1 MENLDQKLEQLK
13 QEFPIM
19 KVASMLGFQ
28 FTERNTSVAVKCF
41 NHEDRSPSLVLQ
53 PDTNSF
59 ECKSCGEKGDALTL
73 IQKINK
79 CDFSTAVK
87 FLSPNF
93 YPQKKDER
101 PRDINKEDYWNSRG
115 LTEET
120 KAKFS
125 LRLTDDGLYIPIPN
139 GSVKRRNFKPYFD
152 KRDNE
157 WKFPKFIFFE
167 RRGKCLFYAGEKSE
181 VIFVTEGELDAIKLH
196 QETGFTVI
204 SDTTGAASFEK
215 LYLND
220 PYIKEAKKIYII
232 PDNDE
237 AGKKGALK
245 TATTLG
251 LERCYQIT
259 LPQGKDVTE
268 YFVKHNRT
276 GEHFK
281 SLLADAVSMQS
292 LHTQQISEYV
302 ESSLDFSK
310 MTEEE
315 ILKTEEY
322 ELLRFGIPKMDTG
335 ERTVGIPP
343 GFIIFAASQGV
354 GKSWMMLHLTR
365 VFYLNHG
372 KRSVIISLEMS
383 LDDIKK
389 RALQAYSHLTEEQFK
404 KGADVKEGINFLREC
419 LPIIQEFGLRDSGK
433 ITPEELTNIV
443 DYYYSQGIRV
453 FQFDHLHQI
462 SGMSDG
468 KKEKEV
474 SDKWSWAIKNLV
486 DKYKDIWFIAYAQTN
501 KDAAK
506 KVITKED
513 IRYGSLF
520 VDKCDMVFSLNNPA
534 YMIEARKS
542 QKENLEEIYNPPT
555 NRQIFIY
562 LSKARKLS
570 IGLKGWLLFHSRT
583 GNFTQNEDEDVQP
596 DNSLQ
601 YTRKP
606 KTFGSNPI
614 NSKQLEASKT
624 VEEMSFEEVEKIF
637 L

>member
-1 MENLDQKLEQLK
+1 MQNLDHKLDQLK
-13 QEFPIM
+13 HEHPIM
-19 KVASMLGFQ
+19 QVALELGFQ
-28 FTERNTSVAVKCF
+28 FTPRSSSVAVRCF
-41 NHEDRSPSLVLQ
+41 NHEDRTPSLVLQ
-53 PDTNSF
+53 PETNSF

-73 IQKINK
+73 IQKVKK
-79 CDFSTAVK
+79 CEFKDAV
-87 FLSPNF
+87 LSLDPHF
-93 YPQKKDER
+93 YPEKNNER
-101 PRDINKEDYWNSRG
+101 PKDIDKDVYWASRG
-115 LTEET
+115 ISET
-120 KAKFS
+120 TRAKFE
-125 LRLTDDGLYIPIPN
+125 LTVKDDGVYIPLPN
-139 GSVKRRNFKPYFD
+139 GSIKRRNFKPYFD
-152 KRDNE
+152 KRADK
-157 WKFPKFIFFE
+157 WIFQKFIFFE
-167 RRGKCLFYAGEKSE
+167 RKGKCLFYAGEKSE
-181 VIFVTEGELDAIKLH
+181 TIFITEGELDAVKLH

-237 AGKKGALK
+237 PGKKGALK
-245 TATTLG
+245 TAEILG
-251 LERCYQIT
+251 FQRCYQLT

-281 SLLADAVSMQS
+281 SLIADAVSMQS
-292 LHTQQISEYV
+292 LHTQQVSEYV
-302 ESSLDFSK
+302 ENALDFSR

-315 ILKTEEY
+315 ILRTENY

-335 ERTVGIPP
+335 ERAVGLPP

-383 LDDIKK
+383 KDALRE
-389 RALQAYSHLTEEQFK
+389 RALQAYSHLTQEQYK
-404 KGADVKEGINFLREC
+404 DGASVKEAVNFLRKC
-419 LPIIQEFGLRDSGK
+419 LPIIQEFGLDDAGK
-433 ITPEELTNIV
+433 ITPEELINIV
-443 DYYYSQGIRV
+443 DYWYSQGIRV

-468 KKEKEV
+468 KREKEV

-534 YMIEARKS
+534 YMIEARKAS
-542 QKENLEEIYNPPT
+542 KDNLEEIYNPPT

-562 LSKARKLS
+562 LSKSRKLS
-570 IGLKGWLLFHSRT
+570 VGLKGWLVFLSRT
-583 GNFTQNEDEDVQP
+583 GNFTQNEDEDVSP
-596 DNSLQ
+596 DNTLL
-601 YTRKP
+601 YDRKP
-606 KTFGSNPI
+606 KTFGSTPI
-614 NSKQLEASKT
+614 NSKHPETQKT